1 MITRPR
7 WLAPTSL
14 ILSIV
19 GLLVSAYL
27 TYEHYTGNETLVCT
41 VTEVIDCGKVTSSAW
56 STFMGVP
63 VALLGLLFFV
73 ALTILVLPSVWRRTE
88 PWLDW
93 LRFGLLTIGLG
104 MALYLVW
111 AELFRIHAICSWCTV
126 VHVVTFALWII
137 VLFGQILST
146 RGNEVPAEPSDS
158 GDEAQSPVSRPR
170 R

>member
-1 MITRPR
+1 MISRPR

-14 ILSIV
+14 VLSII

-27 TYEHYTGNETLVCT
+27 TYEHYTGNETLACT

-73 ALTILVLPSVWRRTE
+73 ALTVLVLPSVWRRRE

-93 LRFGLLTIGLG
+93 VRFAWVTVGLG

-126 VHVVTFALWII
+126 VHVVTFVLWIVI
-137 VLFGQILST
+137 LFGQILST
-146 RGNEVPAEPSDS
+146 RGDEGTAPSADA
-158 GDEAQSPVSRPR
+158 GDEQEEPVSRPR

>member
-41 VTEVIDCGKVTSSAW
+41 VTGVIDCGKVTSSAW

-93 LRFGLLTIGLG
+93 LRFGLLTIAPNLLPVLAVLG
-104 MALYLVW
+104 VMGYLDISMNVATVMVASVALGIV
-111 AELFRIHAICSWCTV
+111 EKCCSSTV
-126 VHVVTFALWII
+126 SE
-137 VLFGQILST
+137 G
-146 RGNEVPAEPSDS
+146 GEPS
-158 GDEAQSPVSRPR
+158 R
-170 R
+170 